1 MSTQAEATNGSAPEG
16 ASDDRRRWLAL
27 YVLCTGMLMIVLDIT
42 VVNVAL
48 PTIQDDLGFSQ
59 NDLSWVVNAYLITF
73 GGLLLLAGR
82 LGDLIGRRTM
92 FLYGL
97 VVFTAASL
105 LCGAATSS
113 GLLIGARFLQGIG
126 GAMTSAVIL
135 GMIATMFPEPRD
147 QAKAMGLF
155 AFVASGG
162 GTIGLLVGG
171 VLTETISWHW
181 IFLINVP
188 IAIVTAILARRYV
201 DRDEGIGIGEGADVV
216 GAVLITS
223 SLMIGTYTIVKPAA
237 EQGWG
242 AGETLLLGGISLG
255 LAALFIAREA
265 IAKTPLVPLAI
276 FKARNLTAANVV
288 QILAVPGMFGLFFL
302 GSLYLE
308 RVLSYAP
315 LQIGLAFL
323 PATLLMGLL
332 SARYTEPLSMRFGAK
347 RLVISGLILIGAA
360 SALFTR
366 TTVDGNYAAEV
377 LPAMVVFGIGAG
389 LAFPSLMTTAMSG
402 VEMSEAGL
410 ASGLVNTAAQVGG
423 AIGLAVLATVSASRS
438 EDLIAS
444 GTAEAQA
451 LTDGYHLAFW
461 IGAALVAAAIAVAV
475 AAIDKKALDR
485 AAEMHGAPDELQPS
499 DEPALE
505 EVA

>member
-1 MSTQAEATNGSAPEG
+1 MTPTESQN
-16 ASDDRRRWLAL
+16 DRNRWIAL

-82 LGDLIGRRTM
+82 LGDLIGRRTV
-92 FLYGL
+92 FLAGL
-97 VVFTAASL
+97 ALFTAASV
-105 LCGAATSS
+105 LCGLANSS

-126 GAMTSAVIL
+126 GALTSAVIL

-171 VLTETISWHW
+171 VLTETINWHW
-181 IFLINVP
+181 IFLVNVP
-188 IAIVTAILARRYV
+188 IAIVTALLARRYV
-201 DRDEGIGIGEGADVV
+201 ERDEGIGLREGADVI
-216 GAVLITS
+216 GAFLVTS

-242 AGETLLLGGISLG
+242 DGTTLLLGAISLALLG
-255 LAALFIAREA
+255 LFIVREA
-265 IAKTPLVPLAI
+265 TAKTPLIPLAI
-276 FKARNLTAANVV
+276 FKARNLTGANVV

-308 RVLSYAP
+308 RVLGYTP
-315 LQIGLAFL
+315 LEIGFAFL
-323 PATLLMGLL
+323 PATLLMGIL
-332 SARYTEPLSMRFGAK
+332 SARFTEPLSMRFGAK
-347 RLVISGLILIGAA
+347 RLVISGLVLIGAA
-360 SALFTR
+360 GVLFTR
-366 TTVDGNYAAEV
+366 TGVEGDYVGVV
-377 LPAMVVFGIGAG
+377 LPAMAVFGIGAG

-402 VEMSEAGL
+402 VEMEEAGL

-438 EDLIAS
+438 DDLIAS

-451 LTDGYHLAFW
+451 LVDGYHLAFW
-461 IGAALVAAAIAVAV
+461 IGAALVAIAIVV
-475 AAIDKKALDR
+475 AATVIDKKALDE
-485 AAEMHGAPDELQPS
+485 AAAMHTEVDEMEPGT
-499 DEPALE
+499 EPAYSE
-505 EVA
+505 AA

>member
-1 MSTQAEATNGSAPEG
+1 MGRRPTSRKETPSVNADT
-16 ASDDRRRWLAL
+16 RRWLAL

-48 PTIQDDLGFSQ
+48 PSIQDDLGFSQ

-82 LGDLIGRRTM
+82 LGDLIGRRTI
-92 FLYGL
+92 FLAGL

-147 QAKAMGLF
+147 RAKAMGVF

-171 VLTETISWHW
+171 ILTDTISWHW
-181 IFLINVP
+181 IFLVNVP

-201 DRDEGIGIGEGADVV
+201 DRDEGIGIREGADVI

-242 AGETLLLGGISLG
+242 AGETLLLGAISFGLLG
-255 LAALFIAREA
+255 LFVAREA
-265 IAKTPLVPLAI
+265 TAKTPLIPLEI
-276 FKARNLTAANVV
+276 FRARNLTGANIV
-288 QILAVPGMFGLFFL
+288 QVLAVPGMFGMFFL

-308 RVLSYAP
+308 RVLGYNP
-315 LQIGLAFL
+315 LEIGLAFL
-323 PATLLMGLL
+323 PATLLMGIL

-347 RLVISGLILIGAA
+347 RLVVAGLFLIGTA

-366 TTVDGNYAAEV
+366 TTVEGDYLGEL
-377 LPAMVVFGIGAG
+377 LPAMAIFGIGAG

-423 AIGLAVLATVSASRS
+423 AIGLAVLATVSATRS
-438 EDLIAS
+438 DDLIAS
-444 GTAEAQA
+444 GTPEAQA

-461 IGAALVAAAIAVAV
+461 IGVGLVAV
-475 AAIDKKALDR
+475 AIVVALAVLR
-485 AAEMHGAPDELQPS
+485 SPAAVELEAESGAE
-499 DEPALE
+499 LE
-505 EVA
+505 EMPSEAAYREAA

>member
-1 MSTQAEATNGSAPEG
+1 MTAAEQAN
-16 ASDDRRRWLAL
+16 DRNRWIAL

-59 NDLSWVVNAYLITF
+59 NDLTWVVNAYLITF
-73 GGLLLLAGR
+73 AGLLLLAGR
-82 LGDLIGRRTM
+82 LGDLIGRRTV
-92 FLYGL
+92 FLAGL
-97 VVFTAASL
+97 VLFTAASV
-105 LCGAATSS
+105 LCGVANSS

-126 GAMTSAVIL
+126 GALTSAVIL

-147 QAKAMGLF
+147 MAKAMGLF

-171 VLTETISWHW
+171 VLTETINWHW

-188 IAIVTAILARRYV
+188 IAIVTAVLARRYV
-201 DRDEGIGIGEGADVV
+201 ERDEGIGLREGADVI
-216 GAVLITS
+216 GAALVTS

-242 AGETLLLGGISLG
+242 DGTTLLLGAVSLVLLG
-255 LAALFIAREA
+255 LFIAREA
-265 IAKTPLVPLAI
+265 TAKTPLIPLSI

-288 QILAVPGMFGLFFL
+288 QVLAVPGMFGLFFL
-302 GSLYLE
+302 GSLYME
-308 RVLSYAP
+308 RVLGYTP
-315 LQIGLAFL
+315 LEIGFAFL
-323 PATLLMGLL
+323 PATLLMGIL

-347 RLVISGLILIGAA
+347 RLVISGLVLIGAA
-360 SALFTR
+360 GVLFTR
-366 TTVDGNYAAEV
+366 TGVEADYVGV
-377 LPAMVVFGIGAG
+377 LLPAMAVFGIGAG

-402 VEMSEAGL
+402 VEMEEAGL

-438 EDLIAS
+438 DDLIAS
-444 GTAEAQA
+444 GTEEAQA
-451 LTDGYHLAFW
+451 LVDGYHLAFW

-475 AAIDKKALDR
+475 FVIDKKALDE
-485 AAEMHGAPDELQPS
+485 AAAMHGDPEEMQPGA
-499 DEPALE
+499 EPAFSE
-505 EVA
+505 AA

>member
-1 MSTQAEATNGSAPEG
+1 MTEQMT
-16 ASDDRRRWLAL
+16 DRNRWIAL

-82 LGDLIGRRTM
+82 LGDLIGRRTV
-92 FLYGL
+92 FLAGL
-97 VVFTAASL
+97 ALFTAASV
-105 LCGAATSS
+105 LCGIANSS

-135 GMIATMFPEPRD
+135 GMIATMFPEARD
-147 QAKAMGLF
+147 RAKAMGLF

-181 IFLINVP
+181 IFLVNVP
-188 IAIVTAILARRYV
+188 IAIVTALLARRYV
-201 DRDEGIGIGEGADVV
+201 ERDEGIGLREGADVV
-216 GAVLITS
+216 GAVLVTS
-223 SLMIGTYTIVKPAA
+223 SLMLGVYTIVKPAA

-242 AGETLLLGGISLG
+242 DSQTLLLGAVSLVLLG
-255 LAALFIAREA
+255 LFLAREA
-265 IAKTPLVPLAI
+265 SAKTPLVPLAI
-276 FKARNLTAANVV
+276 FKARNLTAANLIQV
-288 QILAVPGMFGLFFL
+288 LAVPGMFGSFFL

-308 RVLSYAP
+308 RVLGYDP
-315 LQIGLAFL
+315 LEIGFAFL

-332 SARYTEPLSMRFGAK
+332 SARYTEPLAMRFGAK
-347 RLVISGLILIGAA
+347 RLVISGLILIGVAL
-360 SALFTR
+360 ALFTR
-366 TTVDGNYAAEV
+366 MGVAGDYTGEV

-389 LAFPSLMTTAMSG
+389 LAFPSLMMIAMSG
-402 VEMSEAGL
+402 VEMEEAGL

-438 EDLIAS
+438 DDLIAS

-461 IGAALVAAAIAVAV
+461 IGLGLAAVAVAV
-475 AAIDKKALDR
+475 AAVVIDKKKLDE
-485 AAEMHGAPDELQPS
+485 AAAMHEPPDELSPTE
-499 DEPALE
+499 EPAYSE
-505 EVA
+505 AA